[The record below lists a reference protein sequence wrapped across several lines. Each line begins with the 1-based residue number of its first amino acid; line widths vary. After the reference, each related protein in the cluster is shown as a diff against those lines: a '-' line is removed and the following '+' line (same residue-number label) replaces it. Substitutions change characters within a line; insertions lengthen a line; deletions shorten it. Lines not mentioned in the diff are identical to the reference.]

1 MTKRN
6 VVRGFFAI
14 LAVIMAT
21 ISIAGAQAAPSTPS
35 PAAPNCR
42 MPTGWAAVEQRK
54 PRYVFFGEWHGTAQR
69 PAFVEQVACALVA
82 SGKTIL
88 LGIEFDATLDPQ
100 LQDVWAKPQAQFA
113 DALRTVGWAG
123 RRDGVAS
130 KAMFEMLVQLHA
142 LKDMGAPIAIVAF
155 NGVRDAEQERKFAAL
170 PGQGPHEAAQ
180 AENIALASQAR
191 AYDLTLV
198 LVGDSHARLQPV
210 SFAGASYAPMAMHL
224 ATTGAVI
231 SLQMKSA
238 GGTAWNCQLRPGFSP
253 ISGQSVRTEDVVCA
267 SRPLA
272 ADPEPQ
278 PVQSI
283 VLHHRTGADFDGAFW
298 LSHVDGSPPAD
309 ATDN

>member
-1 MTKRN
+1 MTERK

-14 LAVIMAT
+14 LALIMAT
-21 ISIAGAQAAPSTPS
+21 CSISGAQAAPWTAS

-42 MPTGWAAVEQRK
+42 TPTGWAAVEQRK
-54 PRYVFFGEWHGTAQR
+54 PRYVIFGEWHGTAQS

-88 LGIEFDATLDPQ
+88 LGIEFDAALDPQ

-113 DALRTVGWAG
+113 EALRKVGWAG

-130 KAMFEMLVQLHA
+130 QAMFDMLVHLHA
-142 LKDMGAPIAIVAF
+142 LKDRGSPIAIVAF
-155 NGVRDAEQERKFAAL
+155 NGARDAEQERRFAAL

-180 AENIALASQAR
+180 AENIALASRAR
-191 AYDLTLV
+191 FYNLTLV
-198 LVGDSHARLQPV
+198 LVGSSHARLQPI
-210 SFAGASYAPMAMHL
+210 SIAGTSYAPMAMRL
-224 ATTGAVI
+224 AATGSVI

-238 GGTAWNCQLRPGFSP
+238 GGTAWNCQLRAGFSP
-253 ISGQSVRTEDVVCA
+253 ASSQSVRTEDVVCA

-272 ADPEPQ
+272 ADPQPQ
-278 PVQSI
+278 PVHSI
-283 VLHHRTGADFDGAFW
+283 VLNHSTGAAFDGAFW
-298 LSHVDGSPPAD
+298 LAHVDGSPPAV